1 MREQENLIKMW
12 RHISLQIAFIA
23 LATALAGEL
32 RIAPFGWEFR
42 FGLGSSMF
50 FFLLLLYRQVPY
62 IKTGI
67 ITGIVVV
74 IFRTFLNLIL
84 SSDISEFLSTLLIH
98 LPAAAY
104 YIAFAFGMS
113 KISENSFQKNLL
125 YFGAIVVC
133 IDVGANVAEIFIRY
147 LLTNNMP
154 ISAADLLL
162 TVVVAVIR
170 VYFLIGLYAN
180 IRLSQLR
187 ELHKEQ
193 ESRLDQ
199 MLTFGSNLYNENF
212 YLSKM
217 MSTIEQI
224 TASSYHLYR
233 KLKDDHSNYDT
244 EALEIAQQVHEIKKD
259 TQRIR
264 AGLNELYDSKTVR
277 EMDLTS
283 ILHHVIRGN
292 SSYSEW
298 LEKDITIKKEQLI
311 EFKTDHYYPI
321 ISILNN
327 LTANA
332 VEAIDQKG
340 TITIRVVEENHF
352 ISFTV
357 KDNGNGVKEKDIPLI
372 FEPGFTTKYS
382 NKGTAATGIGLSH
395 VKNICN
401 FFNGEIKTD
410 IKDGETIINIKLPA
424 HLVKKEEL

>member
-1 MREQENLIKMW
+1 MW
-12 RHISLQIAFIA
+12 RYISLQIAFIA
-23 LATALAGEL
+23 FATALAGEL
-32 RIAPFGWEFR
+32 SIAPFGWEFR

-50 FFLLLLYRQVPY
+50 LFLLLLYRQVPY

-74 IFRTFLNLIL
+74 MFRTLLNMIPSLE
-84 SSDISEFLSTLLIH
+84 ISEFISTLMTH
-98 LPAAAY
+98 LPAGAY

-113 KISENSFQKNLL
+113 KISEKMFQKNLT

-133 IDVGANVAEIFIRY
+133 IDVGANVVEIFIRY
-147 LLTNNMP
+147 LLTNNIP
-154 ISAADLLL
+154 IFSTDIFL
-162 TVVVAVIR
+162 TVVVAIIR

-180 IRLSQLR
+180 IRLSRLK

-217 MSTIEQI
+217 MNTIEQI

-233 KLKDDHSNYDT
+233 KLKDDRSDYDT
-244 EALEIAQQVHEIKKD
+244 QALEIAQQVHEIKKD

-283 ILHHVIRGN
+283 ILCHVIRGN

-298 LEKDITIKKEQLI
+298 LKKDITIKKEQLTK
-311 EFKTDHYYPI
+311 FKTSHYYPI

-340 TITIRVVEENHF
+340 TITIKVVEEDHF
-352 ISFTV
+352 IYFTV
-357 KDNGNGVKEKDIPLI
+357 RDNGKGIKEKDIPLI

-382 NKGTAATGIGLSH
+382 DMGTAATGIGLSH

-401 FFNGEIKTD
+401 FFSGEITID
-410 IKDGETIINIKLPA
+410 INQEETLITIMLPT
-424 HLVKKEEL
+424 HLVNKEEL

>member
-1 MREQENLIKMW
+1 MW
-12 RHISLQIAFIA
+12 RYISLQIAFIA
-23 LATALAGEL
+23 FATALAGEL
-32 RIAPFGWEFR
+32 SIAPFGWEFR

-50 FFLLLLYRQVPY
+50 LFLLLLYRQVPY

-67 ITGIVVV
+67 ITGVVV
-74 IFRTFLNLIL
+74 VMFRTLLNMIPSLE
-84 SSDISEFLSTLLIH
+84 ISEFISTLMIH
-98 LPAAAY
+98 LPAGAY

-113 KISENSFQKNLL
+113 KISEKMFQKNLT

-133 IDVGANVAEIFIRY
+133 IDVGANVVEIFIRY
-147 LLTNNMP
+147 LLTNNIP
-154 ISAADLLL
+154 IFSTDIFL
-162 TVVVAVIR
+162 TVVVAIIR

-180 IRLSQLR
+180 IRLSRLK

-217 MSTIEQI
+217 MNTIEQI

-233 KLKDDHSNYDT
+233 KLKDDRSDYDT
-244 EALEIAQQVHEIKKD
+244 QALEIAQQVHEIKKD

-283 ILHHVIRGN
+283 ILRHVIRGN

-298 LEKDITIKKEQLI
+298 LKKDITIKKEQLTK
-311 EFKTDHYYPI
+311 FKTSHYYPI

-340 TITIRVVEENHF
+340 TITIKVVEEDHF
-352 ISFTV
+352 IYFTV
-357 KDNGNGVKEKDIPLI
+357 RDNGKGIKEKDIPLI

-382 NKGTAATGIGLSH
+382 DMGTAATGIGLSH

-401 FFNGEIKTD
+401 FFSGEITID
-410 IKDGETIINIKLPA
+410 INQEETLITIMLPT